1 MSGGSHARA
10 VIGLGID
17 VHEGSIASIQVCGV
31 DGGGLVQKVP
41 KVYRCEGRE
50 DAIQKKLRWP
60 SLSEGPSGYLMVLC
74 PLTSI

>member
-1 MSGGSHARA
+1 MMVGAKERGDARY
-10 VIGLGID
+10 GFP
-17 VHEGSIASIQVCGV
+17 SIWCGV
-31 DGGGLVQKVP
+31 DGGGFVQKVP